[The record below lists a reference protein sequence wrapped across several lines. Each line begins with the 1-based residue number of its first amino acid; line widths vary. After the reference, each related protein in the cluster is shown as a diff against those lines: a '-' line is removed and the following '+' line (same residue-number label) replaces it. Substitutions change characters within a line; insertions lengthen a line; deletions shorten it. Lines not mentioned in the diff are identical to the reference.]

1 MRETKKPV
9 RGAGRVA
16 FLARQEGIKKM
27 TEEGHPLLSIYQ
39 KYEGDLNISYSQF
52 VRYVGRYIKGEVK
65 NEPKPKQAK
74 ASPIRT
80 RTPDQPAF
88 VSSATPR
95 DDLIHPKPKG

>member
-65 NEPKPKQAK
+65 NEVKPQEERKPKK
-74 ASPIRT
+74 PIEPNDDRP
-80 RTPDQPAF
+80 RFKQ
-88 VSSATPR
+88 SGKR
-95 DDLIHPKPKG
+95 DDLV